1 LIALDDI
8 TEFMDM
14 EIDVL
19 FSRNFYPPSLKLK
32 ESGDSTSSNSYTT
45 DEEQLIRN
53 QVSYYNDYLKES
65 EIVTDIKNIVRYR
78 YRGVKPGR
86 YELVLTPN

>member
-1 LIALDDI
+1 
-8 TEFMDM
+8 MDM

-19 FSRNFYPPSLKLK
+19 FSHNFYPPSLKLK
-32 ESGDSTSSNSYTT
+32 DSADSGSSVSNSYTT

-53 QVSYYNDYLKES
+53 QVSYYNDFLKES

-86 YELVLTPN
+86 YDLVLTPN